1 MSRRV
6 ADFFCCAGGAA
17 RGYQQA
23 GFYVVG
29 VDLYP
34 QPRYAGDEF
43 IQADALKLLADR
55 DFLSQ
60 FDFIH
65 ASPPCQRYSKSVA
78 QKNRANHPDLIAPT
92 RELLRASGLPWVIEN
107 VPGSPL
113 LEHITLCGSAFAT
126 PPEPTVM
133 RHRWFESSLPLVG
146 ARCRH
151 DLWPPRYKPAW
162 NRTTPLRFVNVSGGW
177 GEHDWET
184 KQRAMGIDWMTPTEL
199 SEAIPPAYAR
209 YVGEQVLAAL
219 EAAA

>member
-1 MSRRV
+1 MSPRLV
-6 ADFFCCAGGAA
+6 DFYCCAGGAA

-92 RELLRASGLPWVIEN
+92 RELLR
-107 VPGSPL
+107 
-113 LEHITLCGSAFAT
+113 
-126 PPEPTVM
+126 
-133 RHRWFESSLPLVG
+133 
-146 ARCRH
+146 
-151 DLWPPRYKPAW
+151 
-162 NRTTPLRFVNVSGGW
+162 FVNVSGGW